1 MMNEEQREEL
11 EERKK
16 AIMALDHAIER
27 VSESSHLVLR
37 RGHVYDCDLDSTDY
51 IISTEEEGMRG
62 FKECVID
69 FLRTRR
75 DEMKCSMAMCYMT
88 NAKCTNYDITAQKL
102 RLADYILNGGVT
114 NEQNT

>member
-1 MMNEEQREEL
+1 MDKEQLEEL

-27 VSESSHLVLR
+27 VSNSSHLVLW
-37 RGHVYDCDLDSTDY
+37 RGDIYGAYMDSTDY
-51 IISTEEEGMRG
+51 IISTEEDGMQG

-88 NAKCTNYDITAQKL
+88 NAKCTSYDITAQKL
-102 RLADYILNGGVT
+102 RLADYILNGGIT
-114 NEQNT
+114 NEQNA